1 MIDPKVGGRVG
12 VCCGV
17 LLGWGCWWWAGEC
30 ALCAPCVRVV
40 SHGGGGGQAGAA
52 GRWCRRLYLR
62 AFNLPCLP
70 PPHHPPPRRL
80 PPSCRQVS
88 QMESCEFERECVVVF
103 VEAHNIDNVCI
114 EREAVGWVGV
124 GEGVCGVCVCSSGGA
139 GWWEV
144 RGVERARGPAWLAT
158 KGGGLAVCLSV
169 CLLHP

>member
-12 VCCGV
+12 VCWGV

-62 AFNLPCLP
+62 AFNLPASP
-70 PPHHPPPRRL
+70 PTHPPPRRL

-114 EREAVGWVGV
+114 EKLSGGWGW
-124 GEGVCGVCVCSSGGA
+124 GRVCVGCVCAQVVEQAGGRCGEWSGHGA
-139 GWWEV
+139 LLGLQQ
-144 RGVERARGPAWLAT
+144 RGAAS
-158 KGGGLAVCLSV
+158 LSV
-169 CLLHP
+169 CLSGLLHP